1 MTDKTTNMSPE
12 WVQSLL
18 TAYPCTKLESGNIRT
33 CIARLSFPHLFKPQP
48 PMEAGGKEKF
58 TATLLF
64 PVGADLSVLKQAAAE
79 CAIEKWPNAGKPGG
93 PTLHTPF
100 RKQDEKVQFAGYE
113 VGGFFIVASG
123 ERKPPVVDA
132 KTLPIV
138 EEKSVYPGMWVMATL
153 RAFAFDAKM
162 KKGVSF
168 GLQSIMKIADDVE
181 LGGGGSDP
189 TKDFAGVAVGGISN
203 EVDPSSLF

>member
-1 MTDKTTNMSPE
+1 MTEKTTNMSPE

-93 PTLHTPF
+93 
-100 RKQDEKVQFAGYE
+100 RGR
-113 VGGFFIVASG
+113 G
-123 ERKPPVVDA
+123 RPP
-132 KTLPIV
+132 
-138 EEKSVYPGMWVMATL
+138 
-153 RAFAFDAKM
+153 R
-162 KKGVSF
+162 
-168 GLQSIMKIADDVE
+168 DV
-181 LGGGGSDP
+181 
-189 TKDFAGVAVGGISN
+189 AGVEVFHRVAVTARGRIRRR
-203 EVDPSSLF
+203 DFH

>member
-1 MTDKTTNMSPE
+1 MTEKSTNMSAE
-12 WVQSLL
+12 WIASMI
-18 TAYPCTKLESGNIRT
+18 AANPCVVLESGNIRT
-33 CIARLSFPHLFKPQP
+33 CPVRLSFPHLFKPQA
-48 PMEAGGKEKF
+48 PMEDGGKSKY

-64 PVGADLSVLKQAAAE
+64 PVGADLSVLKAAASKT
-79 CAIEKWPNAGKPGG
+79 ALEKWPNAGQAGG

-100 RKQDEKVQFAGYE
+100 RKQDEKLQFAGYE
-113 VGGFFIVASG
+113 AGGFFITASG
-123 ERKPPVVDA
+123 ERRPPVVDV

-138 EEKSVYPGMWVMATL
+138 EEDKVYPGCWVIATI
-153 RAFAFDAKM
+153 RPFTFDAKM

-189 TKDFAGVAVGGISN
+189 SKDFAGVSVGGMTN
-203 EVDPSSLF
+203 EVDPASLF

>member
-1 MTDKTTNMSPE
+1 MSPE

-33 CIARLSFPHLFKPQP
+33 CIARLSFLHLFKPQP

-64 PVGADLSVLKQAAAE
+64 PVGADLSVLKAAAAA

-93 PTLHTPF
+93 PTLHAVPQTGREGAILRLRSRRLF
-100 RKQDEKVQFAGYE
+100 HRRLWRAQTA
-113 VGGFFIVASG
+113 
-123 ERKPPVVDA
+123 VVDA

-138 EEKSVYPGMWVMATL
+138 EEKSVYPAC
-153 RAFAFDAKM
+153 
-162 KKGVSF
+162 
-168 GLQSIMKIADDVE
+168 
-181 LGGGGSDP
+181 GSWRRC
-189 TKDFAGVAVGGISN
+189 A
-203 EVDPSSLF
+203 PSPSTRR